1 MDFYKLFEIFFP
13 KEHLQ
18 VVVYETIKVV
28 ADVLQN
34 MFLKISYISQEN
46 TYASASFLKFCYE
59 IYESFKK
66 TFFKKKNISS
76 SCYWII

>member
-1 MDFYKLFEIFFP
+1 MA
-13 KEHLQ
+13 
-18 VVVYETIKVV
+18 VYETIKVV

-66 TFFKKKNISS
+66 TFFLKKTSPAAATELFKFSYHGIL
-76 SCYWII
+76 

>member
-1 MDFYKLFEIFFP
+1 MA
-13 KEHLQ
+13 
-18 VVVYETIKVV
+18 VYETIKVV

-46 TYASASFLKFCYE
+46 TYTSASFLKFCYE

-66 TFFKKKNISS
+66 TFF
-76 SCYWII
+76 

>member
-1 MDFYKLFEIFFP
+1 MA
-13 KEHLQ
+13 
-18 VVVYETIKVV
+18 VYETIKVV

-34 MFLKISYISQEN
+34 MFLKISYISREN
-46 TYASASFLKFCYE
+46 TYASVSFLKFCYE

-66 TFFKKKNISS
+66 NVFKKNISS